1 MHQPRADAEGL
12 VEVAA
17 ILARGFL
24 RIARPVA
31 VSDAE
36 IPQKPLDSCPHPSD
50 CVVVRDA
57 S

>member
-1 MHQPRADAEGL
+1 MYQPRADAEGL

-24 RIARPVA
+24 RITRPVA
-31 VSDAE
+31 VSSAE
-36 IPQKPLDSCPHPSD
+36 ISQKPLDSCAHPSD
-50 CVVVRDA
+50 CVVVRNA